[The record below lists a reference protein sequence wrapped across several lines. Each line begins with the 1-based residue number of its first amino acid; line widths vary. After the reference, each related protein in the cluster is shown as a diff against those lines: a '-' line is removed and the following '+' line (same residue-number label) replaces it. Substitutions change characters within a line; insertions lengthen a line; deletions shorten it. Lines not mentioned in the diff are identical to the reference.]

1 MIIITISGPMIF
13 NIEFASDA
21 RIASRRIF
29 NSNRQIGAY
38 SDLREAKGRLKG
50 SNGIGGG
57 GEGVWEERPPMA
69 VG

>member
-1 MIIITISGPMIF
+1 MGYIQRRICIVF
-13 NIEFASDA
+13 A

-29 NSNRQIGAY
+29 NSDRQIGAY

-50 SNGIGGG
+50 SGGR
-57 GEGVWEERPPMA
+57 EVWEEKPMA